1 MKKVLLHLALVVV
14 FMLSSCGGDPVK
26 VIRVPEAENIQLSL
40 EGEID
45 GLLAPRA
52 MSVAD
57 GHLVVYE
64 DKVVHPFLVFN
75 LPFDGNYYR
84 TTSRGRGNE
93 EVRF

>member
-1 MKKVLLHLALVVV
+1 MKKVLLHFALVVV

-64 DKVVHPFLVFN
+64 GLNIHFWFSIFLSTGSITEP
-75 LPFDGNYYR
+75 LQ
-84 TTSRGRGNE
+84 E
-93 EVRF
+93 AAVRVR